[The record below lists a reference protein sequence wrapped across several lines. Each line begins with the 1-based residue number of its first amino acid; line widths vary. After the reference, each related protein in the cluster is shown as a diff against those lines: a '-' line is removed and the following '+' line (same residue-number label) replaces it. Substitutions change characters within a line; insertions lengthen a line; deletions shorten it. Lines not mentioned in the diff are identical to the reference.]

1 MIKPEGRG
9 LPAVG
14 QMALGVKTSAS
25 ALAEAGLGNA
35 DRDRLLEHNTNPDA
49 MWLSKKEAVGE
60 GIVFEFDAAR
70 TLEKIAVWNYNQ
82 PNYTGRGVGKADIS
96 VWTEQGG
103 WKNLLKGVELTE
115 AEGTPDYDD
124 PTIVSFKPTLAQK
137 VRFENLTPIRDEG
150 FVGLSEVRFFEP
162 FGPAASN
169 PEPVTAA
176 VLPAAGQVKVQWMPG
191 QDARAHDIY
200 AGTNPDMLTLLGR
213 TEQLE
218 ATLSGLVHGTRYYWR
233 IDEVDDKGKVTQG
246 KVWDFAFEEGKL
258 AAGWAFDKVEDG
270 KTADAAGTF
279 AAALQAGARW
289 VEQAGGRTGVIELDG
304 EKGFAQ
310 ADPLK
315 LNTNSATITLWL
327 RSNGVQN
334 AYTGLVFCRGGKTV
348 SGLNMTDDN
357 GLGYHWDDRSESWGY
372 DSGLIV
378 PQDKWVFAAMS
389 VSEDKATLYLVQDG
403 RLEKAVNEINHTVDQ
418 FDAPLTI
425 GKDPESSGNRHF
437 RGWID
442 DVRIYNYALDEE
454 QIRAVADNKPFA
466 AARAT
471 AMPVLINTKLIEA
484 GQAAGPTEPQ
494 AEAQAETQTE
504 AATEKPAPKRSVWPV
519 LVIVALIAAVVVA
532 TQVRKK

>member
-1 MIKPEGRG
+1 M
-9 LPAVG
+9 PAVG
-14 QMALGVKTSAS
+14 QMALDVKTSAS

-35 DRDRLLEHNTNPDA
+35 DRDRLLEHNTHPDA
-49 MWLSKKEAVGE
+49 MWLSKKEAAGE
-60 GIVFEFDAAR
+60 GVVFEFDAAR
-70 TLEKIAVWNYNQ
+70 TLEKIAVWNYNL
-82 PNYTGRGVGKADIS
+82 PNYTGRGVGKTDIS

-103 WKNLLKGVELTE
+103 WKSLLKGVELAE

-124 PTIVSFKPTLAQK
+124 PTIISFKPMLVQK
-137 VRFENLTPIRDEG
+137 VRFENLVPIRDEG

-169 PEPVTAA
+169 PEPMTAE

-191 QDARAHDIY
+191 QGAEAHDIY
-200 AGTNPDMLTLLGR
+200 AGTSPKALTLLGR

-246 KVWDFAFEEGKL
+246 KVWDFGFEDGRL
-258 AAGWAFDKVEDG
+258 AAGWTFDQVEDG
-270 KTADAAGTF
+270 RAADTAGTF
-279 AAALQAGARW
+279 AAVLQAGTQW
-289 VEQAGGRTGVIELDG
+289 VEQEGGRTGVIELDG
-304 EKGFAQ
+304 EKGFVQ

-315 LNTNSATITLWL
+315 LNTHSATITLWL

-348 SGLNMTDDN
+348 SGLNFKNDN
-357 GLGYHWDDRSESWGY
+357 ELGYHWDDQSTTWQYE
-372 DSGLIV
+372 SGLIV
-378 PQDKWVFAAMS
+378 PQDKWVFAALS
-389 VSEDKATLYLVQDG
+389 VRDDRAILYLMNEG
-403 RLEKAVNEINHTVDQ
+403 ELKAAVHDVAHAAEP

-425 GKDPESSGNRHF
+425 GKDPESSSNRHF

-466 AARAT
+466 AARAA
-471 AMPVLINTKLIEA
+471 AMPVLINTKLIGA
-484 GQAAGPTEPQ
+484 GQAAAPNEPQ
-494 AEAQAETQTE
+494 AETQAEIRAE
-504 AATEKPAPKRSVWPV
+504 ASAEKPASRRSVWPV
-519 LVIVALIAAVVVA
+519 MVIVALIAAVVVA